1 MDVYRYGKRTMSGLL
16 TLLTAGAISASPM
29 NVNAANYG
37 GFGSSYS
44 EVLDPK
50 GAVVNEETYKS
61 DSVKAGL
68 DGLIGLTKTV
78 GSLKEA
84 LGKDSQADISS
95 TLQSDLSPGKI
106 RSILNQYN
114 TAFSEDTQ
122 RGTDRLIRNVIQD
135 VNELSR
141 EASLKPGKPRSTA
154 RVTATVKRLT
164 AAEDALKDL
173 AAFYP
178 K

>member
-1 MDVYRYGKRTMSGLL
+1 MFRYRAVLVLLLFCCHNFLGLL
-16 TLLTAGAISASPM
+16 TLLTAGAISASPI

-84 LGKDSQADISS
+84 LVIFLCCIHSVFESNIHTVKVKDNQADISA
-95 TLQSDLSPGKI
+95 TLQSELSAGKI
-106 RSILNQYN
+106 RSILNQ
-114 TAFSEDTQ
+114 
-122 RGTDRLIRNVIQD
+122 
-135 VNELSR
+135 VNSMDN
-141 EASLKPGKPRSTA
+141 S
-154 RVTATVKRLT
+154 
-164 AAEDALKDL
+164 
-173 AAFYP
+173 FC
-178 K
+178 